1 MMRGFLMK
9 QNTVQKQPKIVPMD
23 TAAVRMDILIQPKST
38 TKSINSCQTLPELII
53 LPLLCPRAAEVVL
66 LTCLFGLI
74 GLGLFPEPILF
85 IAGEATEY
93 LFSAN

>member
-1 MMRGFLMK
+1 MPWVIGAALVGVVISFYYYF
-9 QNTVQKQPKIVPMD
+9 TVIREIFWGKGRFWAEK
-23 TAAVRMDILIQPKST
+23 
-38 TKSINSCQTLPELII
+38 LP
-53 LPLLCPRAAEVVL
+53 PLSPCPARAAEVVL

-74 GLGLFPEPILF
+74 GLGLFPEPILY